1 MQIGIIGYGSQSK
14 KIINILLKKK
24 LSKIIIYKKR
34 PYFKIKDKKIKTTNI
49 LKDLDKIDVIFIC
62 SPSTTHYKYI
72 KYFINKAKY
81 IFCEKPGLTSLKEWN
96 YLNKLINNNKK
107 KIYFNFNYHF
117 SKYFQNIEKE
127 IQNNQNGKIINL
139 SFYASH
145 GLAFKNK
152 QNIEEKNIFENI
164 YGNLGVHYIN
174 FFLKSLKD
182 IEIIKSHRLNIAK
195 KKKDT
200 SFIYF
205 KSKKIFGNLF
215 LSYASVAYKFA
226 IIHFSNCIIM
236 FDNDKIRKFYPRD
249 VYSKNGLFATPK
261 QKIVF
266 KGNKNHIT
274 KSLELSINFFLKN
287 IKQNNFFNLKNYN
300 LAINSAKILIKSFE
314 KYK

>member
-1 MQIGIIGYGSQSK
+1 MQAGIIGYGSQSK
-14 KIINILLKKK
+14 KIVNILLKKN
-24 LSKIIIYKKR
+24 LSKIIIYKKSSHEIIR
-34 PYFKIKDKKIKTTNI
+34 NKKIKTTNI
-49 LKDLDKIDVIFIC
+49 LKDLDKINIIFIC
-62 SPSTTHYKYI
+62 SPSTTHSDYI

-81 IFCEKPGLTSLKEWN
+81 IFCEKPGLINLKEWN
-96 YLNKLINNNKK
+96 YLNKLSNNNKK

-127 IQNNQNGKIINL
+127 LQNNQNGKLINL

-152 QNIEEKNIFENI
+152 QDIKERNIFENI
-164 YGNLGVHYIN
+164 HGNLGVHYIN

-182 IEIIKSHRLNIAK
+182 IEILKSHRLSIAK

-249 VYSKNGLFATPK
+249 IYSKNGLFVTPK
-261 QKIVF
+261 QKITL

-274 KSLELSINFFLKN
+274 KSLELSIEFFLGN
-287 IKQNNFFNLKNYN
+287 IKKNNFFRLKNYY
-300 LAINSAKILIKSFE
+300 LGINSAKILIRSFE